1 MSIPPRFLTEL
12 RDRLT
17 LSDIIGRR
25 MKLTRAGR
33 EHKGCC
39 PFHHEKTPSFTVNDD
54 KQFYHCFGC
63 GAHGDVLGFVME
75 HDNLSFIDA
84 VEMLAAEAGMQ
95 VPKQSPQEIKK
106 AKQEKTLH
114 NLLEDVTSYFE
125 SCLHHPS
132 NREALQYMLD
142 RGTQNLLAP
151 FRIGY
156 APNDPQALRKHLLA
170 SDYTD
175 KQMIEAGVMR
185 PSKKGGEPYAFFRDR
200 IMFPVR
206 DRRGRVV
213 AFGGRILP
221 DHLRP
226 PQQGSFTPPK
236 YMNSSDSDL
245 FHKGR
250 MLYNENFARQAV
262 ADGQTLVVVEGYTDV
277 MALYGAGFQGAV
289 APLGTA
295 LTEDQIQIL
304 WKMIPDAKK
313 MPVLCFDG
321 DNAGRRAAARA
332 AERILPLLQP
342 NQSALFAF
350 LPEGQDPDS
359 LVKSQGAGAFQAVI
373 DAALPLADF
382 LWLMH
387 TDGKRFETPEE
398 RAGLAKTLEDETN
411 RITDRS
417 VQNYYRQMLKEKL
430 YRHYG
435 GFGGRKNT
443 AGYNYNDRFG
453 KRGFGTAG
461 NRNKGQSQG
470 QGGGMMLRRPAF
482 SAQRLPQM
490 IFLACIIN
498 HPAIFPAVEDDL
510 AGLKI
515 ENQRLDRLRQEVI
528 NFLLLQETLDTK
540 DLQSHL
546 NKAGYEA
553 ELQQLLSPAVYTHAA
568 FARPT
573 AELADAQEGWQA
585 IKSMVEGHSVSQEIV
600 EKWRSLNEDFSKEK
614 EDRILA
620 LHDVNKIVDG

>member
-1 MSIPPRFLTEL
+1 MSTIPPRFMNEL

-33 EHKGCC
+33 EYKGCC

-95 VPKQSPQEIKK
+95 VPKQSPQDIKK
-106 AKQEKTLH
+106 AKEEKSLH
-114 NLLEDVTSYFE
+114 NLLEDTASYFE
-125 SCLHHPS
+125 QCLHHPS
-132 NREALQYMLD
+132 NRESLQYMLD
-142 RGTQNLLAP
+142 RGTEKLLRP

-156 APNDPQALRKHLLA
+156 APNDPQALRKHLFA
-170 SDYTD
+170 AGYSD
-175 KQMIEAGVMR
+175 KQMIEAGVLR
-185 PSKKGGEPYAFFRDR
+185 PSRKGGEPYAFFRDR

-236 YMNSSDSDL
+236 YMNSSDSEL

-262 ADGQTLVVVEGYTDV
+262 ADGQPLIVVEGYTDV

-295 LTEDQIQIL
+295 LTEEQITIL
-304 WKMIPDAKK
+304 WKMIPDDKK
-313 MPVLCFDG
+313 TPVLCFDG

-342 NQSALFAF
+342 NQSVLFAF

-359 LVKSQGAGAFQAVI
+359 LIKAQGHKAFQAVI
-373 DAALPLADF
+373 DAAVPLAGF

-387 TDGKRFETPEE
+387 TDGKSFDTPEE
-398 RAGLAKTLEDETN
+398 RAGLTKLLENDIS
-411 RITDRS
+411 RIADRS
-417 VQNYYRQMLKEKL
+417 VQTYYRQMLKEKL
-430 YRHYG
+430 YRTYGSYNAYNSRKNAANYNRSGYG
-435 GFGGRKNT
+435 GYGG
-443 AGYNYNDRFG
+443 G
-453 KRGFGTAG
+453 K
-461 NRNKGQSQG
+461 KGQ
-470 QGGGMMLRRPAF
+470 QGGGMMLRRPAY
-482 SAQRLPQM
+482 SAQRLPHM
-490 IFLACIIN
+490 IFMACTIN
-498 HPAIFPAVEDDL
+498 HPALFPEVEDDI
-510 AGLKI
+510 AAMRI
-515 ENQRLDRLRQEVI
+515 ENPRLDLLRQEVI
-528 NFLLLQETLDTK
+528 NILGTVEEPLDT
-540 DLQSHL
+540 DALQRHL
-546 NKAGYEA
+546 IQAGFET
-553 ELQQLLSPAVYTHAA
+553 ELAQLLSPAVYVHAA
-568 FARPT
+568 FARPA
-573 AELADAQEGWQA
+573 AEPADVREGWQA
-585 IKSMVEGHSVSQEIV
+585 VKSMIQGLSVSQEIV
-600 EKWRSLNEDFSKEK
+600 EKWRSLNEDFSKEN